1 MEIRV
6 EQLSAQAGVSVDT
19 IRYYQ
24 SKGLLDPPR
33 REGRVAWYNTDH
45 LARIQRIRSLQDRGF
60 TLATI
65 VRFVT
70 GDLDEADEALVGR
83 LTGTIPGES
92 PTPAAR
98 PAPSESPLSELFTLS
113 ELAERTGVPLALL
126 KAFEAEELL
135 IPRRVGSVERYTDD
149 DVEATRAGLL
159 LLEWGL
165 PLSELLDL
173 SRRHHAATLEV
184 ARTAVDLFSTH
195 VRGKLRES
203 EPAASPVTSAAGVAD
218 GSGSSGGAGGS
229 GDDGAA
235 AAARADDGASRL
247 VEAFMQLLP
256 AVTTLVEH
264 HFTRTLL
271 KAAFDHIEQ
280 VGSDRERQAVWE
292 QVNQTLPPAETV
304 STAATELT
312 R

>member
-1 MEIRV
+1 MELRV
-6 EQLSAQAGVSVDT
+6 EQLSARSGVSVDT

-33 REGRVAWYNTDH
+33 RQGRVAWYGPDH
-45 LARIQRIRSLQDRGF
+45 LERIARIRSLQDRGF

-65 VRFVT
+65 VRFVN
-70 GDLDEADEALVGR
+70 GDLDAADEALVGK
-83 LTGTIPGES
+83 LSATSTDPSAE
-92 PTPAAR
+92 TAA
-98 PAPSESPLSELFTLS
+98 PVSGLGAPPPELFTLP

-135 IPRRVGSVERYTDD
+135 IPRRVGSVERYTPE
-149 DVEATRAGLL
+149 DVESAQAGLL

-173 SRRHHAATLEV
+173 SRRHHAATVEV
-184 ARTAVDLFSTH
+184 ARTAVELFSTH
-195 VRGKLRES
+195 VRGKLR
-203 EPAASPVTSAAGVAD
+203 AAAGSAE
-218 GSGSSGGAGGS
+218 
-229 GDDGAA
+229 
-235 AAARADDGASRL
+235 ADDSSRL
-247 VEAFMQLLP
+247 VEAFMELLP

-264 HFTRTLL
+264 HFARTLL

-280 VGSDRERQAVWE
+280 VGSDIERQAVWE
-292 QVNQTLPPAETV
+292 QVNPTPPPPDTLA
-304 STAATELT
+304 SAGTESP

>member
-1 MEIRV
+1 MELRV
-6 EQLSAQAGVSVDT
+6 EELSARAGVSVDT

-33 REGRVAWYNTDH
+33 REGRVAWYSSEH
-45 LARIQRIRSLQDRGF
+45 LDRIARIRSLQDRGF

-65 VRFVT
+65 VRLVN
-70 GDLDEADEALVGR
+70 GDLDAADEALVGELS
-83 LTGTIPGES
+83 LTPPPDPNATVSPSEPGEP
-92 PTPAAR
+92 PT
-98 PAPSESPLSELFTLS
+98 ELFTLS

-135 IPRRVGSVERYTDD
+135 IPRRAGSVERYTEE
-149 DVEATRAGLL
+149 DVESARAGLL

-173 SRRHHAATLEV
+173 SRRHHAATVEV

-195 VRGKLRES
+195 VRGKLR
-203 EPAASPVTSAAGVAD
+203 ASDVTV
-218 GSGSSGGAGGS
+218 
-229 GDDGAA
+229 DDS
-235 AAARADDGASRL
+235 SRL
-247 VEAFMQLLP
+247 VEAFVALLP

-271 KAAFDHIEQ
+271 KEAFDHIEQ
-280 VGSDRERQAVWE
+280 VGSDVERQAVWE
-292 QVNQTLPPAETV
+292 QVNQTQPPPDPVA
-304 STAATELT
+304 SAGTES
-312 R
+312 RR

>member
-1 MEIRV
+1 MELRV

-24 SKGLLDPPR
+24 TKGLLDPPR
-33 REGRVAWYNTDH
+33 REGRVAWYGPDH
-45 LARIQRIRSLQDRGF
+45 LARIARIRSLQDRGF

-65 VRFVT
+65 IRFVN
-70 GDLDEADEALVGR
+70 GDLDRDDEALVGT
-83 LTGTIPGES
+83 LTG
-92 PTPAAR
+92 
-98 PAPSESPLSELFTLS
+98 APSEEVATPAPPSELESDPPELFTLA
-113 ELAERTGVPLALL
+113 ELAEQTGVPLALL

-135 IPRRVGSVERYTDD
+135 IPRRVGSVERYTRQ
-149 DVEATRAGLL
+149 DVESAQAGLL

-165 PLSELLDL
+165 PLSELLEL
-173 SRRHHAATLEV
+173 SRRHHAATVEV
-184 ARTAVDLFSTH
+184 ARTAVEMFSTH
-195 VRGKLRES
+195 VRGKLRAA
-203 EPAASPVTSAAGVAD
+203 EPAEEGP
-218 GSGSSGGAGGS
+218 
-229 GDDGAA
+229 
-235 AAARADDGASRL
+235 ADDGTSRL
-247 VEAFMQLLP
+247 VEAFMDLLP

-292 QVNQTLPPAETV
+292 QVNQTLPLPD
-304 STAATELT
+304 TAARAGTELS